1 MGFLIHT
8 LKNTFEKIKHQVNIF
23 QIQVWTKNEKYI
35 AIKPKPE
42 NKKQRDK
49 FTKFKKKQKN

>member
-8 LKNTFEKIKHQVNIF
+8 LKNTFEKIKHQANIF

-42 NKKQRDK
+42 KQE
-49 FTKFKKKQKN
+49 TAW